1 MALDEIVQTC
11 PVPLPA
17 WLADSGGKGIQL
29 IPVAHGEAQLRTR
42 WGKDGAQ
49 VVLDTCGVK
58 AWLPGI
64 TDTATLRMASE
75 LCGQACFTE
84 RDRSRAGWRG
94 REPDRDRRV
103 WHDVMTPD
111 MVRQLPAG
119 HALIIRGSH
128 APVIARLGAAWKD
141 PAYKAARRAGVAV
154 AQIAPAPGPAA
165 EPGSAA
171 PARPQRR
178 LRVVP
183 DPGGEATGEA
193 RGDAPAYPW
202 S

>member
-1 MALDEIVQTC
+1 
-11 PVPLPA
+11 
-17 WLADSGGKGIQL
+17 
-29 IPVAHGEAQLRTR
+29 
-42 WGKDGAQ
+42 
-49 VVLDTCGVK
+49 
-58 AWLPGI
+58 
-64 TDTATLRMASE
+64 
-75 LCGQACFTE
+75 
-84 RDRSRAGWRG
+84 
-94 REPDRDRRV
+94 
-103 WHDVMTPD
+103 MTPD

-165 EPGSAA
+165 APGSAA

-183 DPGGEATGEA
+183 DSGGEATGEA
-193 RGDAPAYPW
+193 RGGDAPAYPW